1 MNPIAE
7 AIAPQKNEACER
19 AAASVRARMNSIAA
33 TLVGTDLNITAPM
46 PNGNMSRKDYLQ
58 ARAFYGIARQVCM
71 TVREGHSMRAPVMAV
86 AVNVD
91 GIARVANDAYEATA
105 ASFDAYVAKL
115 VSKVGDCDE
124 AIVDGSLWDHSIL
137 TVAKGAAIERWKTQ
151 QIINVS
157 VLGNLFNQ
165 WPTRLVK

>member
-19 AAASVRARMNSIAA
+19 AAASVRARLIAIA
-33 TLVGTDLNITAPM
+33 ESLVGSDLNVAAPM

-58 ARAFYGIARQVCM
+58 ARSFYSLARQVCLI
-71 TVREGHSMRAPVMAV
+71 VREGRMMREPVMAV
-86 AVNVD
+86 AVNLD
-91 GIARVANDAYEATA
+91 GINRAANDAYEATA

-115 VSKVGDCDE
+115 ISKVGDCDE
-124 AIVDGSLWDHSIL
+124 AIVDGSLWNHSIL